1 MPCDIEY
8 ARMMYMDVLQ
18 QAGNTG
24 PILELIYRLKVSDVM
39 TPNPETISV
48 QATMREAQKKMR
60 DRGITGLPVLDDGRL
75 VGIVSIGDIID
86 AFDAGEI
93 DAPVKNFMTTSVVTL
108 EDDMPL
114 SYAIT
119 YVNKY
124 QYRRYPVINKTGTLM
139 GIITATDIIKALLVE
154 MNAEFTKLEAIAK
167 NDVVQNTNECG
178 ILESLQFP
186 TVKYDFEHAGTASTE
201 LKNTLKKYGFANT
214 VIRRASIVSYE
225 LELNQIIHSDGGYM
239 QYTISTKGVEILA
252 RDRGPGI
259 QDIQLA
265 LREGFSTANDW
276 IRSIGFGAGLG
287 LPNARKSS
295 DEFSIDSST
304 RGTLV
309 RAFIFAQPREL

>member
-1 MPCDIEY
+1 
-8 ARMMYMDVLQ
+8 MDVLQ

-24 PILELIYRLKVSDVM
+24 LILELIYRFKVSDVM
-39 TPNPETISV
+39 TSNPETISV
-48 QATMREAQKKMR
+48 QSSMREAQKKMR
-60 DRGITGLPVLDDGRL
+60 ERGITGLPVLDDGRL

-86 AFDAGEI
+86 AFDVGEI
-93 DAPVKNFMTTSVVTL
+93 DAPVKAYMSTSVVTL

-119 YVNKY
+119 YINKY
-124 QYRRYPVINKTGTLM
+124 QYHRYPVINKTGVLM
-139 GIITATDIIKALLVE
+139 GIITATDIIKALLIA
-154 MNAEFTKLEAIAK
+154 MNDEFAKLENIAK
-167 NDVVQNTNECG
+167 HDAMHNVDKQG

-201 LKNTLKKYGFANT
+201 LKNTLKKYGFTNT

-239 QYTISTKGVEILA
+239 QYTISHKGVEILA

-265 LREGFSTANDW
+265 LREGYSTANDW

>member
-1 MPCDIEY
+1 
-8 ARMMYMDVLQ
+8 
-18 QAGNTG
+18 
-24 PILELIYRLKVSDVM
+24 
-39 TPNPETISV
+39 
-48 QATMREAQKKMR
+48 
-60 DRGITGLPVLDDGRL
+60 
-75 VGIVSIGDIID
+75 
-86 AFDAGEI
+86 
-93 DAPVKNFMTTSVVTL
+93 
-108 EDDMPL
+108 
-114 SYAIT
+114 
-119 YVNKY
+119 
-124 QYRRYPVINKTGTLM
+124 INKTGMLS
-139 GIITATDIIKALLVE
+139 GIITATDIIKALLVA
-154 MNAEFTKLEAIAK
+154 MNSEFTKLEALAK
-167 NDVVQNTNECG
+167 NDNKPNVNENG

-239 QYTISTKGVEILA
+239 QYTISNKGVEILA

-309 RAFIFAQPREL
+309 RAFIFAQLREL